1 MTTIGSLGGLGH
13 KSDSDMDLQ
22 VIVDTDPQVWQPWN
36 DCEFFLG
43 FLSCFKRNVINTVES
58 LNPKSFKQLKLQAK
72 ALLQKRYNKGLTQQ
86 QLRIIDIILPSTY
99 RRQLDNLLWKL
110 FVQLSN
116 ENQIIAIQKS
126 TTSLLEL
133 YPSFSLFEKPLK
145 IFFPFL
151 KLNPSI
157 NSDKSAL
164 GDFGYL
170 INQHQREQALVLEA
184 QKEYSTRLKVR
195 IIEGYLTKKYPN
207 TVKFVADNYGEKNYV
222 LIKLSEIR

>member
-1 MTTIGSLGGLGH
+1 MAISIRTLLMMSLPTRLITLR
-13 KSDSDMDLQ
+13 KD
-22 VIVDTDPQVWQPWN
+22 
-36 DCEFFLG
+36 
-43 FLSCFKRNVINTVES
+43 
-58 LNPKSFKQLKLQAK
+58 
-72 ALLQKRYNKGLTQQ
+72 KGLTQQ

-145 IFFPFL
+145 TFFPFL

-170 INQHQREQALVLEA
+170 ISQHQREQALVLEE
-184 QKEYSTRLKVR
+184 QKEYSTRMKIH
-195 IIEGYLTKKYPN
+195 IIESYLTKKYPN
-207 TVKFVADNYGEKNYV
+207 TEVHLFLNLLNNMREGKHTPFVV
-222 LIKLSEIR
+222 SP